1 MIEFIL
7 YDGCQFD
14 KKLVEMWDNDWGDHQ
29 LNYEDFI
36 RTLEPKIINAKANE
50 DYESITIT
58 FESEEH
64 LTWFL
69 IRWS

>member
-7 YDGCQFD
+7 YDGSTLD
-14 KKLVEMWDNDWGDHQ
+14 KKLTEMWDKNWWEYN
-29 LNYEDFI
+29 LKYEDFI
-36 RTLEPKIINAKANE
+36 RTLDPIIVNTKANE